1 MSKAPAKPK
10 LDKFMGM
17 PLGDAGE
24 VDSDSDSST
33 NSSSDEE
40 DLKLPKKKPNLSL
53 EDLERAGYKSGPSV
67 LHIKAPSEPEPQNW
81 NCLGRQHGRLSPRPW
96 KKAPYIPSRPWNM
109 RQNSEKKPA
118 RSAWRPNKDV
128 QPRTSWCLLTRRKNE
143 NVTPVRHQEGKTTLR
158 SPSDKPERSAST
170 LGSIDSAR
178 MLVLLIKLLSRG
190 PGMAMRSQ
198 IVLHD
203 RLGIKTVSNLYAASA

>member
-81 NCLGRQHGRLSPRPW
+81 NWSNGRAAKAHEDDDDGQSRAATREAVTKAMEESALHSVKAMEHAAKLREEARQERLEAKQGRAAKDKLVSFNQ
-96 KKAPYIPSRPWNM
+96 K
-109 RQNSEKKPA
+109 EK
-118 RSAWRPNKDV
+118 
-128 QPRTSWCLLTRRKNE
+128 RKRDAGQ
-143 NVTPVRHQEGKTTLR
+143 T
-158 SPSDKPERSAST
+158 
-170 LGSIDSAR
+170 
-178 MLVLLIKLLSRG
+178 SRG
-190 PGMAMRSQ
+190 KNYVEESKRQARAF
-198 IVLHD
+198 
-203 RLGIKTVSNLYAASA
+203 GIYSGFD